1 MGEERRTLGAFR
13 KRLAGVAFPESR
25 GVGLI
30 PESSEWKSD
39 HLLTQG
45 MAQILPAD

>member
-1 MGEERRTLGAFR
+1 MGEERRALGAFR
-13 KRLAGVAFPESR
+13 ERLAGVAFPENG
-25 GVGLI
+25 GVGPI

-39 HLLTQG
+39 NLLTQG